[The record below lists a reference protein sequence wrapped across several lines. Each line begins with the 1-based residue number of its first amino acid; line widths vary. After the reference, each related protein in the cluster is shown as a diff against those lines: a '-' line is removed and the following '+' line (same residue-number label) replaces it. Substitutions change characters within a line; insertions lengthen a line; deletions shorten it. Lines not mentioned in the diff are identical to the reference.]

1 MTLVLLHSE
10 IDPDETT
17 AAERTQKKAAKVS
30 FTIDFLDGEDVSA
43 DDIFSNK
50 RGASITLGHT
60 KDHLT
65 YLLPDDEHF
74 SSKQLLRYFMKPI
87 FSVSTLCLFLC
98 ELLLTF
104 SYGML
109 GDQMEKQQQQQF
121 QEQAWR
127 WYW

>member
-1 MTLVLLHSE
+1 LTQVLLHSE
-10 IDPDETT
+10 TNPDETT
-17 AAERTQKKAAKVS
+17 ATERTQKKASAKVS

-87 FSVSTLCLFLC
+87 FSVSTLRLFLC
-98 ELLLTF
+98 ELVLTF
-104 SYGML
+104 SDRML
-109 GDQMEKQQQQQF
+109 GDQMEKQQQQ
-121 QEQAWR
+121 
-127 WYW
+127 